1 MNISPEELK
10 REMDYL
16 KKTLLVIK
24 ELIEKDDNSIKDRMT
39 DIQEMKKYLWEN
51 SGILDDVE
59 IATGMYGVNCDVSY
73 TNENIKKLMKLKKSL
88 DNPYFG
94 RIDFD
99 CDGFS
104 EPIYIGINGV
114 AKDLNFYV
122 FDWRTPIA
130 SLFYNYGTGPAFY
143 DAPRGKI
150 SGNIT
155 LKRQYKISGENIERC
170 FNSDL
175 NIDDEYLQEILANAS
190 SEKMTN
196 IVNTIQR
203 EQNEI
208 IRNVSDKFLIVQGI
222 AGSGK
227 TSVAL
232 HRIAYLLYKEK
243 DLKSNNVLIFS
254 PNDVF
259 SQYISNVLPELGEDN
274 VLQTTFSDFA
284 RAYIRDFKEIESFTE
299 FIERYYKNET
309 ISSEEYK
316 ITQYKVS
323 NDFKVMLDETV
334 EKFKNELSFI
344 RPIVINGKVTPV
356 SELNR
361 LLKVNYERLPLIER
375 IDRIVEYVCERNN
388 ISFKKYGKTI
398 KEKIKTIINSD
409 LDIKKIYM
417 SIINSDEFAKR
428 AKIDRSI
435 EVKFGKQLKYDDL
448 LPLMYLMFEI
458 NGYPKNNSIRHVIID
473 EAQDYSLLQF
483 SILRKIFNTASFT
496 VLGDIHQTINPYY
509 IYNNLNEVN
518 SIFDNK
524 GKYIELNKTYR
535 SSQEIIEFTN
545 QILGLENACSVRKNN
560 TMPVTLRSVPKEQA
574 INQILQDIEE
584 MKKNGIKRIAIITK
598 NNAETL
604 ELYDNLRDQL
614 EDINIIEQ
622 SAKNGIGNMV
632 ILPSYISKGLEFD
645 GVIAYTEEN
654 HEYQEKDKYLFYVV
668 CTRAQHNLTV
678 YNQNTLKLVRKK

>member
-10 REMDYL
+10 RELDYL

-59 IATGMYGVNCDVSY
+59 IATGMYDVNCDVSY

-99 CDGFS
+99 SDGFS
-104 EPIYIGINGV
+104 DPIYIGINGI

-130 SLFYNYGTGPAFY
+130 SLFYNYGTGPASY

-323 NDFKVMLDETV
+323 NDFKVMLDEAI

-344 RPIVINGKVTPV
+344 RPIVINGKVTPI

-361 LLKVNYERLPLIER
+361 LLKISYERLPLIER
-375 IDRIVEYVCERNN
+375 IDRIAEYVCERNN

-398 KEKIKTIINSD
+398 IEKIKTIINSD

-428 AKIDRSI
+428 AEIDRNI

-584 MKKNGIKRIAIITK
+584 MKKNGIKRLAIITK